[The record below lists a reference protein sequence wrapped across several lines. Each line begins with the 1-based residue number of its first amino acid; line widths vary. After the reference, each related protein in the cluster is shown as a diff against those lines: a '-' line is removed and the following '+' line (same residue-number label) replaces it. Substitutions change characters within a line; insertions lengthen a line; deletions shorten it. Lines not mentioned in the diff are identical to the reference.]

1 MSMFFR
7 DIKLVSTRTS
17 NVCYTVNKRIWKSRF
32 FSKLEKNSRNDP
44 KTLILV
50 QSEMHGI
57 VAAFQSQSRV
67 SRLLKLH
74 PQQNSSS
81 RSVTQLLQSALR
93 CHNTH
98 ETQLSTGFQRS
109 QTRAFCDLISV
120 IIKTILT
127 IGN

>member
-1 MSMFFR
+1 MFFCE
-7 DIKLVSTRTS
+7 IKLVSTRTS

-32 FSKLEKNSRNDP
+32 FKNRKNSKNSRNDP